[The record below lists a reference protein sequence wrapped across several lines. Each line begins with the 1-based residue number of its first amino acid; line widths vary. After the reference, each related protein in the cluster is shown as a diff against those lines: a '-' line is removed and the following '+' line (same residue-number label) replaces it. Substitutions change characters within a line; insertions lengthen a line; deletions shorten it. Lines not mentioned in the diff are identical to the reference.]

1 MNGPKPDPKAL
12 SARLKQLR
20 KSRSWSLDQLSQE
33 MITQFGLERS
43 RQNMHQHE
51 TGLRIPSSECV
62 AGYCRVYDLNPEDSR
77 ELYTLAGYVVVFA
90 VEEA

>member
-1 MNGPKPDPKAL
+1 
-12 SARLKQLR
+12 
-20 KSRSWSLDQLSQE
+20 
-33 MITQFGLERS
+33 
-43 RQNMHQHE
+43 MHQHE

-62 AGYCRVYDLNPEDSR
+62 AGYCRVYDLNTEDSR